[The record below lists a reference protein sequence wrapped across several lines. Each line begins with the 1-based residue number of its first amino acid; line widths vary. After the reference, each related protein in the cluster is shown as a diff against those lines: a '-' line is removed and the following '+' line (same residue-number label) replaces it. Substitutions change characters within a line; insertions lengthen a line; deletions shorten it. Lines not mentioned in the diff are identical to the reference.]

1 MNLAIN
7 CGVLFYFVFK
17 GLHLAFK
24 DKPRA
29 NFLLERANLKKKKAK
44 QSKNPQCFACGA
56 VVNNQPANAGDTG
69 LIPGLGRPHVPWDN

>member
-29 NFLLERANLKKKKAK
+29 NFLLERAN
-44 QSKNPQCFACGA
+44 
-56 VVNNQPANAGDTG
+56 
-69 LIPGLGRPHVPWDN
+69 